1 MAFHAFDKTDEDL
14 ILSWRFMPLTRQ
26 MISSICAL
34 TLISADICWPASQHL
49 LPPHAHPHCQ
59 QDADLPPPF
68 SHSLHSI
75 HRRHLFW
82 LAFAVAMYIAGMVL
96 SVLGVAD
103 LVRALNEVYPLHLYS
118 QLESGEVW
126 AEVCRKVWGW
136 GLIQCA

>member
-1 MAFHAFDKTDEDL
+1 ML
-14 ILSWRFMPLTRQ
+14 RQ
-26 MISSICAL
+26 S
-34 TLISADICWPASQHL
+34 
-49 LPPHAHPHCQ
+49 Q
-59 QDADLPPPF
+59 QDTDPPPPL
-68 SHSLHSI
+68 SHSPHSI

-126 AEVCRKVWGW
+126 AEVWRKVWAW
-136 GLIQCA
+136 GMILCA